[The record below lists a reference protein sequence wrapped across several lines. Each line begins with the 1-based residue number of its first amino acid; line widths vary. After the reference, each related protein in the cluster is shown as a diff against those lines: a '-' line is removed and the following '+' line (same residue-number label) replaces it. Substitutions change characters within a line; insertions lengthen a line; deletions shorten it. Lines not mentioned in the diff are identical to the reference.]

1 MMAAQ
6 VQFSNYTV
14 NPRDLLVGRVVA
26 GPINPAWRRV
36 RFEADHTAGVREQIN
51 RWLAA
56 NMNERW
62 ALSMTMM
69 RFGEVTV
76 VVAFES
82 DVDAVMFRLKG
93 GETAWTE
100 APVIEV

>member
-1 MMAAQ
+1 MMPAQ
-6 VQFSNYTV
+6 VRFSGYTV
-14 NPRDLLVGRVVA
+14 DPRDLLLGRVVK

-36 RFEADHTAGVREQIN
+36 RFQVENPAMLRWIN

-62 ALSMTMM
+62 ACYVVPL
-69 RFGEVTV
+69 RFDDIIV
-76 VVAFES
+76 VIAFES

-93 GETAWTE
+93 GETAWKDD
-100 APVIEV
+100 AAG